1 MLGERVIENCVSKL
15 VLYMR
20 QGVQYMGFPLDD
32 YGKLVA
38 YICAQNRG
46 TPDHNK
52 VNSFQGTSAEKHLSS
67 CNQGIC
73 NSSSVNQSLKSGHV
87 CSQQWRGRKIGEG
100 KSRMKKEKLANSP
113 NLDASYEMHQNKKP
127 KMNSKFS
134 IEETISWFGDFINH
148 SRLLMIILSSCNF
161 CFCISVSYTL

>member
-1 MLGERVIENCVSKL
+1 MH
-15 VLYMR
+15 
-20 QGVQYMGFPLDD
+20 QGVQYVGFPLDD

-52 VNSFQGTSAEKHLSS
+52 VNSFQGTSAEKHLKSS

-73 NSSSVNQSLKSGHV
+73 NSSSVNQSIKSGHV

-100 KSRMKKEKLANSP
+100 KSRMTKACLAPDDGKPFVKNLIGSRIKVWCAEKHAW
-113 NLDASYEMHQNKKP
+113 
-127 KMNSKFS
+127 KF
-134 IEETISWFGDFINH
+134 
-148 SRLLMIILSSCNF
+148 
-161 CFCISVSYTL
+161 

>member
-52 VNSFQGTSAEKHLSS
+52 VNSFQGFGCFMCHLISWDKKSS

-113 NLDASYEMHQNKKP
+113 NLDASYEIFCQAPEQETKNEFQFFDRGNYKLVRGLHKP
-127 KMNSKFS
+127 
-134 IEETISWFGDFINH
+134 
-148 SRLLMIILSSCNF
+148 
-161 CFCISVSYTL
+161 

>member
-113 NLDASYEMHQNKKP
+113 NLDASYE
-127 KMNSKFS
+127 
-134 IEETISWFGDFINH
+134 ISWFGDFINH

>member
-52 VNSFQGTSAEKHLSS
+52 VNSFQGTSAEKHLSTS
-67 CNQGIC
+67 
-73 NSSSVNQSLKSGHV
+73 
-87 CSQQWRGRKIGEG
+87 
-100 KSRMKKEKLANSP
+100 
-113 NLDASYEMHQNKKP
+113 
-127 KMNSKFS
+127 
-134 IEETISWFGDFINH
+134 
-148 SRLLMIILSSCNF
+148 LSSLDMFVLNNGEVEK
-161 CFCISVSYTL
+161 SEKENLG